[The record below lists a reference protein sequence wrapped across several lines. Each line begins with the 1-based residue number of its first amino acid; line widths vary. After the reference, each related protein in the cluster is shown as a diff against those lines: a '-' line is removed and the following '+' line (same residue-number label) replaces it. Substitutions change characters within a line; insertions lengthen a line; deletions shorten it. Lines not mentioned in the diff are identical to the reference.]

1 MSEQKFEDIIA
12 VFRKSLDV
20 SETLTQEERH
30 KVSFRLPPAEED
42 AIVEAKTRYP
52 SRASLVQGCLE
63 KGALDL
69 TDDELDIIIRGVSS
83 GPVSVGENHLSFLK
97 QLSPE
102 VQELADKVYESND
115 FTDPG
120 ELRAILQC
128 YKEQDYRREQKRATR
143 QLQRY
148 RLVER
153 RYLEMLQDSI
163 QRDNPSPEYAL
174 KRRALEQIMKETK
187 GQVDFPQAPTNDSIS
202 RKIQD
207 FAIKAQRKPYLDI
220 GIWGFAVLRLD
231 YRDNTLW
238 ESYKSRVET
247 CTQKVLTAN
256 DVPEN
261 VCRMLRFTYL
271 EDESALSGEVDQ
283 TKLVKY
289 WRDNR
294 WNENVHIHMNHDFFL
309 SVDWKAMDNENTTDP
324 PMYLHDAYI
333 EEMPTD
339 LSSFPGYIPMTALHF
354 CSKGIAGIND
364 DRQYVRSIWDI
375 LH

>member
-1 MSEQKFEDIIA
+1 
-12 VFRKSLDV
+12 
-20 SETLTQEERH
+20 
-30 KVSFRLPPAEED
+30 
-42 AIVEAKTRYP
+42 VE
-52 SRASLVQGCLE
+52 
-63 KGALDL
+63 
-69 TDDELDIIIRGVSS
+69 
-83 GPVSVGENHLSFLK
+83 
-97 QLSPE
+97 
-102 VQELADKVYESND
+102 
-115 FTDPG
+115 
-120 ELRAILQC
+120 
-128 YKEQDYRREQKRATR
+128 
-143 QLQRY
+143 
-148 RLVER
+148 
-153 RYLEMLQDSI
+153 
-163 QRDNPSPEYAL
+163 
-174 KRRALEQIMKETK
+174 
-187 GQVDFPQAPTNDSIS
+187 FPQAPTNDSTS

-231 YRDNTLW
+231 YRDDTLW

-271 EDESALSGEVDQ
+271 EDKSALSGEVDQ

-294 WNENVHIHMNHDFFL
+294 WNENVHTHMNHDFFL
-309 SVDWKAMDNENTTDP
+309 SADWKAMDNENTTDP
-324 PMYLHDAYI
+324 TMYLHDAYI

-339 LSSFPGYIPMTALHF
+339 LSSFPGYITMTALHF